1 MNVDQYFS
9 VGGAMVFAALLLAW
23 MVRSRW
29 ARRVMDRPNERSLH
43 AVPVPRTGGLALV
56 GGILVSWLFLAPPE
70 IWNILIPFLL
80 VALVSYVDDC
90 RGVPVLARLLAHVV
104 AAIGCVAAL
113 THGTLGAAGFVL
125 VVLALVWA
133 TNLFNFMDGADGLAG
148 GMSLF
153 GFLFLGTQAFLGGDT
168 IFALTNWVVAS
179 VALVFL
185 WFNFHPARIFMGDVG
200 SIPLGFLAGAIG
212 LAGHLKD
219 LWPAWFPLLV
229 FSPFVVDATLT
240 LTKRL
245 LRREHIWQAH
255 REHYYQRLILLGHG
269 HRKTAC
275 LEYGLMFAVGMSAL
289 WGARRPLMDQAI
301 LLGSWVIVYILLARL
316 IDIRWR
322 AAEKSE
328 AK

>member
-1 MNVDQYFS
+1 MEQYFS
-9 VGGAMVFAALLLAW
+9 VSGAMVFAALLLSW

-43 AVPVPRTGGLALV
+43 STPVPRTGGLALV
-56 GGILVSWLFLAPPE
+56 GGISVGWLLLAPPE

-80 VALVSYVDDC
+80 LAFVSYVDDW
-90 RGVPVLARLLAHVV
+90 RGMPVLARLLAHIV
-104 AAIGCVAAL
+104 AAVGCVAAL
-113 THGTLGAAGFVL
+113 TYGTLSAVGFVL

-153 GFLFLGTQAFLGGDT
+153 GFLFLGAQAFVGGDT
-168 IFALTNWVVAS
+168 VFALMNWVVAS

-200 SIPLGFLAGAIG
+200 SIPLGFLAAALG
-212 LAGHLKD
+212 LAGFLKD
-219 LWPAWFPLLV
+219 LWPAWLPLLV

-245 LRREHIWQAH
+245 LRREHIWQGH

-269 HRKTAC
+269 HRKTAW

-289 WGARRPLMDQAI
+289 WGARRPSMDQMI
-301 LLGSWVIVYILLARL
+301 LLGGWAIVYILMARQ
-316 IDIRWR
+316 IDRRWR
-322 AAEKSE
+322 AFESSLK
-328 AK
+328 